1 MLSTQIFGLGEQASS
16 WELLFDTIR
25 AFSLMSSDANSSWK
39 RAEKKRPLKDYLS
52 LINDIALWL
61 GLVLAVATMGGVLL
75 WLFLLDPLSRF

>member
-1 MLSTQIFGLGEQASS
+1 
-16 WELLFDTIR
+16 
-25 AFSLMSSDANSSWK
+25 MSSDANSSWK